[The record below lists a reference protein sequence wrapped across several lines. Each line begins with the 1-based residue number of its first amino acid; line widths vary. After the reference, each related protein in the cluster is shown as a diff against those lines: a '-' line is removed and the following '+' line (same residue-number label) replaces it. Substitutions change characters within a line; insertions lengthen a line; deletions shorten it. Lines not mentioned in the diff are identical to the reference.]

1 MVETKHTMETEDALS
16 ITKNPINGS
25 YVVSDII
32 DGHLVTRTYYG
43 YTKKECKRMFRNEF
57 KHKEG
62 A

>member
-1 MVETKHTMETEDALS
+1 METEVHLS
-16 ITKNPINGS
+16 ITKNPINGA

-43 YTKKECKRMFRNEF
+43 YTKKECRRMFRNEF
-57 KHKEG
+57 KRKGG

>member
-1 MVETKHTMETEDALS
+1 METEVHLS

-43 YTKKECKRMFRNEF
+43 YTKKECRRMFRNEF
-57 KHKEG
+57 KRKGG